1 MTRRTDVRLSRRR
14 AGAAIGAGV
23 ASAWAAG
30 SARAAAPPAAD
41 VGDDR
46 LAARLAAI
54 RAEQEVP
61 ALWAGRFHADGRR
74 VVACDGLRR
83 VGDPASVRLD
93 DTIHLGSC
101 TKAMTAALVARE
113 CTAGRLSFDATL
125 AGLFPAEV
133 AENSP
138 WADATI
144 EQLLRHSSGAPANPD
159 WHALHR
165 AHPDDPVAARRAMVT
180 WLVEQGRPGDRAFLY
195 SNVGYAL
202 LGHVVESIRG
212 RPWEALVVEEV
223 LAPLGVEGAGFG
235 PVPPEGSDGPW
246 GHVVRDGATQPV
258 RVDNPPPLGPAGRVH
273 LRLEEWAKFVLAFV
287 RGGERGRTALQIHP
301 DDWSRLLDPGDG
313 VYAGGWGIHDRAWG
327 GGRVLS
333 HSGSNTTWSCV
344 AWVAPNRDFCL
355 LGATNTG
362 APAAAKACDAAVAT
376 CLDAGVLPFG
386 AG

>member
-1 MTRRTDVRLSRRR
+1 MTRRTDLRLSRRR
-14 AGAAIGAGV
+14 ACAALGAGAASLASRRAPAGE
-23 ASAWAAG
+23 
-30 SARAAAPPAAD
+30 RT
-41 VGDDR
+41 DR
-46 LAARLAAI
+46 LAERLAAI
-54 RAEQEVP
+54 RAEQAVP
-61 ALWAGRFHADGRR
+61 GLWGGRFHADGRR
-74 VVACDGLRR
+74 VLACTGLRR
-83 VGDPASVRLD
+83 EGEPDAVRPE

-133 AENSP
+133 AADSP
-138 WADATI
+138 WADATV

-180 WLVEQGRPGDRAFLY
+180 WLVAQGRPEDRAFLY

-235 PVPPEGSDGPW
+235 AVPPEGSDGPW

-273 LRLEEWAKFVLAFV
+273 LRIDHWAKFVLAFT
-287 RGGERGRTALQIHP
+287 GGGAAGRAALGIGGR
-301 DDWSRLLDPGDG
+301 DWERLLDPGDG

-333 HSGSNTTWSCV
+333 HSGSNTTWYCV